1 MDRATQADSGR
12 TAVLPDVVRAATAG
26 GSFRVETT
34 CYSDYFA
41 TVTGC
46 EISWCDDEYASA
58 GTLDGAYKRVV
69 MTNCNLGTS
78 NRYCYVK
85 NGSSWSSISCP
96 QNLPDDHPCW

>member
-1 MDRATQADSGR
+1 MKRKLVPGALLLCLLWYSS
-12 TAVLPDVVRAATAG
+12 PIAG

-34 CYSDYFA
+34 YYSDYFT
-41 TVTGC
+41 TVAGC
-46 EISWCDDEYASA
+46 EISWCDNEYASD

-69 MTNCNLGTS
+69 MTNCTTGAT

-85 NGSSWSSISCP
+85 NGSSWSSITCP